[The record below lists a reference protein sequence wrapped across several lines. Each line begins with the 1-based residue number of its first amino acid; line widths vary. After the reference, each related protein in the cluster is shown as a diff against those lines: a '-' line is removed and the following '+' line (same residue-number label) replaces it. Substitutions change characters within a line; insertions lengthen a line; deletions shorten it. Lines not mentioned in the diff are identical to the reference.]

1 VIKIKVKIQYKD
13 KNLEIVNIEEYHL
26 SDYCHLLGQRALSLL
41 YQIED
46 LMNGKLTYNE
56 VKHFIFDLSGSI
68 QRLPENLQD
77 ETQAETIKMKDPPK
91 KLFGFLRREE

>member
-1 VIKIKVKIQYKD
+1 MKVKIQYRD

-26 SDYCHLLGQRALSLL
+26 SDYCHLLSQRALSLL

-46 LMNGKLTYNE
+46 LLDGKIDFKT
-56 VKHFIFDLSGSI
+56 VKHFIFDLSGEI

-77 ETQAETIKMKDPPK
+77 EAQAENIKMKTPPK
-91 KLFGFLRREE
+91 RLFGFLRREE

>member
-1 VIKIKVKIQYKD
+1 MKVKIQYRD

-26 SDYCHLLGQRALSLL
+26 SDYCHLLSQRSLSLL

-46 LMNGKLTYNE
+46 LMNGKLGYAE
-56 VKHFIFDLSGSI
+56 VKHFIFDLAGEI

-77 ETQAETIKMKDPPK
+77 ESQAENIKMKTPPK
-91 KLFGFLRREE
+91 RLFGFLRREE